1 MLYHERGQ
9 APGHPGGL
17 LSCLGWNLLLTAAS
31 SCLSEPRLGQAG
43 KQRQRPGGRTPSL
56 ERQHQQHALACE
68 RRRRGWVWMST
79 SSSDSVE
86 SQSRFPDVLWT
97 QPNKRKRDRNSRA
110 KTACSYNIM
119 ETFLTPHKRGLW
131 SSKTSSLT
139 HIIWLLVGPVGNMEN
154 TGIRPKKQFIGA
166 IQETLFY

>member
-1 MLYHERGQ
+1 MVLYHERGQ

-56 ERQHQQHALACE
+56 ERQHHQHALACE

-97 QPNKRKRDRNSRA
+97 QPNKRKETGTREPRQPAATTSWKHFSR
-110 KTACSYNIM
+110 
-119 ETFLTPHKRGLW
+119 LTSEVSDLRRRAAWP
-131 SSKTSSLT
+131 
-139 HIIWLLVGPVGNMEN
+139 
-154 TGIRPKKQFIGA
+154 
-166 IQETLFY
+166 TLFGCL

>member
-43 KQRQRPGGRTPSL
+43 KQRHRPGGRTPSL
-56 ERQHQQHALACE
+56 ERQHHQHALACE

-97 QPNKRKRDRNSRA
+97 QPNNSLQLQHHGNISHASQARSLIFEDEQLDPHYLAACRA
-110 KTACSYNIM
+110 CGQHGKHRHTSKKTIY
-119 ETFLTPHKRGLW
+119 W
-131 SSKTSSLT
+131 S
-139 HIIWLLVGPVGNMEN
+139 HAGNPVLL
-154 TGIRPKKQFIGA
+154 
-166 IQETLFY
+166 